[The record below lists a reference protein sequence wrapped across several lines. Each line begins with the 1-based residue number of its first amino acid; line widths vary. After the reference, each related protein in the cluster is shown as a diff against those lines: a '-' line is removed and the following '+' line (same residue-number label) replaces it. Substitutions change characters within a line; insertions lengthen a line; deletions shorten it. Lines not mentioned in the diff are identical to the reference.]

1 MSKLGALMPEL
12 QRQFEDLASRFMASD
27 NGQRL
32 LAWHDQ
38 LSPRDRLALRLLSWF
53 AVVLVLY
60 AMILQ
65 PVFEYG
71 DRAKAQ
77 LQQDR
82 ALVAWLQANR
92 AVAGQS
98 AKAASVVREQPV
110 AVLVNASAVQSKLA
124 IESIKPAG
132 DDGIRV
138 ELKGVA
144 FNAIV
149 KWLHLME
156 TEGIHA
162 EAFSIAH
169 RPGEP
174 GMVDATL
181 TLRG

>member
-1 MSKLGALMPEL
+1 MSKLGALLPEL

-38 LSPRDRLALRLLSWF
+38 LSPRDRLALRVLSWF
-53 AVVLVLY
+53 AAALLLY
-60 AMILQ
+60 AMLLQ
-65 PVFEYG
+65 PVFEFG
-71 DRAKAQ
+71 DRAQ
-77 LQQDR
+77 SRLQQER
-82 ALVAWLQANR
+82 ALVAWLEANR
-92 AVAGQS
+92 AVAGQT
-98 AKAASVVREQPV
+98 AKTATVVREQPV

-156 TEGIHA
+156 AEGIHA
-162 EAFSIAH
+162 EAFNIGH
-169 RPGEP
+169 RPGEA